1 MVACYFILSLYLH
14 INDSDLR
21 TKLTFFHR
29 LLDTRANTY
38 TRLLKLNGRLALFM
52 ELTSSTELDHNAVPM
67 EIEGME
73 EDS

>member
-1 MVACYFILSLYLH
+1 MHAILYYHCTYTST
-14 INDSDLR
+14 IPDLR